1 MNGFFKYLKTKVIDI
16 IIYFVVFAFFFITF
30 YLYSFPLAAV
40 LYPAALGFVFSLILF
55 FVDYSHKKKLK
66 KELKEINN
74 NILVCIN
81 DIPEPSSEIEAEYQE
96 MVKNIHT
103 ELRRVSDKAHYKYKD
118 MIDYYT
124 IWVHQ
129 IKTPI
134 ASMSL
139 KLQSEDT
146 PFSRALSQDL
156 FRIEQYVEMVLTYL
170 RLDSDDSDYLITK
183 QNLSGIV
190 KGACKKY
197 MSEFID
203 RKIKLTMS
211 DIDKVVLTDIKWLSF
226 VIEQLLSNALK
237 YTNAGGE
244 IKIYLNEAGKLV
256 IEDNGIGIRAED
268 LPRIFERGYT
278 GFNGR
283 MDKKASGIGLYL
295 CKRICIKLGHTI
307 EAESTP
313 GVGTRFLLGLE
324 ISDVEI
330 E

>member
-1 MNGFFKYLKTKVIDI
+1 MKSFLKYLKTKTIDI
-16 IIYFVVFAFFFITF
+16 IIYFVVFGFFLFTF
-30 YLYSFPLAAV
+30 FLYGFPLLAV
-40 LYPAALGFVFSLILF
+40 IYPALLGIVFSLILLF
-55 FVDYSHKKKLK
+55 IDYSKKKKLK
-66 KELKEINN
+66 NELNEISN

-81 DIPEPSSEIEAEYQE
+81 DIPEPNSEIEEKYQE
-96 MVKNIHT
+96 MIHNIHS
-103 ELRRVSDKAHYKYKD
+103 ELRKANDRSNYKYKD

-146 PFSRALSQDL
+146 AFSRSVSQDL

-170 RLDSDDSDYLITK
+170 RLDGDETDYLITK
-183 QNLSGIV
+183 QSLSPIV
-190 KGACKKY
+190 KSACKKY
-197 MSEFID
+197 MSEFIN
-203 RKIKLTMS
+203 RKIKLSMS
-211 DIDKVVLTDIKWLSF
+211 EMDLVVLTDVKWLSF
-226 VIEQLLSNALK
+226 VLEQLLSNALK
-237 YTNAGGE
+237 YTNEGGE
-244 IKIYLNEAGKLV
+244 IRIYLNEANKLV
-256 IEDNGIGIRAED
+256 IEDTGIGIRPED

-295 CKRICIKLGHTI
+295 CKRICFKLGHSI

-313 GVGTRFLLGLE
+313 GVGSKFILGLD

>member
-1 MNGFFKYLKTKVIDI
+1 MNGFLKYLKTKLLDI
-16 IIYFVVFAFFFITF
+16 IIYLVVFMFFLITFFLYDFPLMAVVYPAILGIVFSVIIFFI
-30 YLYSFPLAAV
+30 
-40 LYPAALGFVFSLILF
+40 
-55 FVDYSHKKKLK
+55 DYGRKKHLRDM
-66 KELKEINN
+66 LHEINN
-74 NILVCIN
+74 EVLVGIN
-81 DIPEPSSEIEAEYQE
+81 ELPEPSSEIEAEYQE
-96 MVKNIHT
+96 MVNNIHA
-103 ELRRVSDKAHYKYKD
+103 ELRHLSDKANFKYKD

-146 PFSRALSQDL
+146 PFSRSISQDL

-170 RLDSDDSDYLITK
+170 RLDADESDYLISK
-183 QNLSGIV
+183 QNLGGIV

-197 MSEFID
+197 MSEFIN
-203 RKIKLTMS
+203 RKIKLSMS
-211 DIDKVVLTDIKWLSF
+211 EIDKVVLTDVKWLSF
-226 VIEQLLSNALK
+226 VIEQLISNALK
-237 YTNAGGE
+237 YTGEGGE
-244 IKIYLNEAGKLV
+244 IRIYLNDEQKLV
-256 IEDNGIGIRAED
+256 IEDTGIGIRPED
-268 LPRIFERGYT
+268 MPRIFERGYT

-313 GVGTRFLLGLE
+313 GVGTKIILGLD
-324 ISDVEI
+324 ISDIEI